1 MFAFLLNTFI
11 FALVISL
18 LFTGV
23 HYLYLKV
30 MNQDDEYTRNEYI
43 MFFVKYYVISL
54 TSLMGYQF
62 LNDYLKTNNKG
73 SSEGSAKNVMFGGS
87 NITNTTSFSNNTN
100 SASAPASN
108 SVNTT
113 AFKPVSNNTQVT
125 RPNVSQP
132 NYESFKTG
140 RPTF

>member
-62 LNDYLKTNNKG
+62 LNDYLKTILARKFGYLVNDG
-73 SSEGSAKNVMFGGS
+73 SILKLQTSIMTQNVR
-87 NITNTTSFSNNTN
+87 
-100 SASAPASN
+100 
-108 SVNTT
+108 
-113 AFKPVSNNTQVT
+113 K
-125 RPNVSQP
+125 
-132 NYESFKTG
+132 
-140 RPTF
+140 